1 MRQETDRGRD
11 WLRRMLPPV
20 LLGLLLVGY
29 AWLLLVYFV
38 PVTGGVDQ
46 NGYHVSARM
55 YNLDGVF
62 HRKAADDL
70 QHIGHMWVVNEHGE
84 FYPKYPPFYPLLA
97 AGMNRLLGPGGGFY
111 ATVWGAILA
120 VAGMYLAAR
129 FWMGRYYALA
139 AALLLASSPV
149 IFGLA
154 LAKNSH
160 TPSLAFFLWGMAA
173 FLFAAHRKCSWRRL
187 PFAVLGGVL
196 VGYTAGIR
204 YTDFLLI
211 LVPLAYAAFLAP
223 RPWRRRLLAATA
235 LGAAIPCAALALFHW
250 QAYGAPWRSGYSLT
264 SESSAFSWRFVWE
277 NLQIYLPEFFTLMIG
292 PAGVIAL
299 LAWRVRRRQAAFWCA
314 WLLPTFL
321 LYLTYYWAPDGEST
335 GALRFLTPL
344 LPAVILLALLS
355 LRRLIRTVH
364 RRIPLLL
371 TLALLLAVQGLWA
384 WSRLSRQGE
393 QRYASD
399 FPKEVVVESVLQHVS
414 SGAVIIAD
422 INLLNELDFEQRWM
436 LYPSTILNPAEIR
449 KIVERSLGAQAAG
462 LQKTRAEALRKT
474 LGSFKHDE
482 LYAWLRDFFEK
493 KRKEGRP
500 VYFLG
505 RSWEVNRFRRAFY
518 RQFEIEELGMI
529 TGARPAWLLRDTKPE
544 ASRFRPRS
552 EPVPLPVY
560 ELVRLGKRRDKVLP
574 PAAGEAL
581 LTAERSD
588 ILNRLNPE
596 NDEERQRDLNRLES
610 IRDDVLGLRRA
621 ISDAKAR
628 AEADSRRRELDRAKT
643 EALKKRQ
650 TAPAKK

>member
-196 VGYTAGIR
+196 V
-204 YTDFLLI
+204 
-211 LVPLAYAAFLAP
+211 
-223 RPWRRRLLAATA
+223 
-235 LGAAIPCAALALFHW
+235 
-250 QAYGAPWRSGYSLT
+250 
-264 SESSAFSWRFVWE
+264 
-277 NLQIYLPEFFTLMIG
+277 
-292 PAGVIAL
+292 
-299 LAWRVRRRQAAFWCA
+299 
-314 WLLPTFL
+314 
-321 LYLTYYWAPDGEST
+321 
-335 GALRFLTPL
+335 FLTG
-344 LPAVILLALLS
+344 IL
-355 LRRLIRTVH
+355 I
-364 RRIPLLL
+364 
-371 TLALLLAVQGLWA
+371 G
-384 WSRLSRQGE
+384 
-393 QRYASD
+393 
-399 FPKEVVVESVLQHVS
+399 
-414 SGAVIIAD
+414 GA
-422 INLLNELDFEQRWM
+422 
-436 LYPSTILNPAEIR
+436 
-449 KIVERSLGAQAAG
+449 
-462 LQKTRAEALRKT
+462 
-474 LGSFKHDE
+474 
-482 LYAWLRDFFEK
+482 
-493 KRKEGRP
+493 
-500 VYFLG
+500 
-505 RSWEVNRFRRAFY
+505 
-518 RQFEIEELGMI
+518 
-529 TGARPAWLLRDTKPE
+529 
-544 ASRFRPRS
+544 
-552 EPVPLPVY
+552 
-560 ELVRLGKRRDKVLP
+560 
-574 PAAGEAL
+574 
-581 LTAERSD
+581 
-588 ILNRLNPE
+588 
-596 NDEERQRDLNRLES
+596 
-610 IRDDVLGLRRA
+610 
-621 ISDAKAR
+621 
-628 AEADSRRRELDRAKT
+628 
-643 EALKKRQ
+643 
-650 TAPAKK
+650 